1 MLSRLKST
9 KFANWYNEFCSAI
22 TIFMGAVSIALLA
35 IIVVNVTIQSAFLNT
50 VIAIAFTMFA
60 ISKLLEICFS
70 NDTSR
75 KTIIYNYI
83 LFVLYIGCIIIN
95 FV

>member
-1 MLSRLKST
+1 MLKHLKSS
-9 KFANWYNEFCSAI
+9 KFANWYNKYNLAI
-22 TIFMGAVSIALLA
+22 SMFIGAIAIALLA

-75 KTIIYNYI
+75 KTKMYNYI
-83 LFVLYIGCIIIN
+83 LFALYILCIIIN
-95 FV
+95 LI

>member
-1 MLSRLKST
+1 MLKRLKSS
-9 KFANWYNEFCSAI
+9 KFANWYNKYNLAISMFISAI
-22 TIFMGAVSIALLA
+22 AIALLA

-70 NDTSR
+70 NSESR
-75 KTIIYNYI
+75 KSTIFNYVLLVSYI
-83 LFVLYIGCIIIN
+83 LCILIN
-95 FV
+95 LF

>member
-1 MLSRLKST
+1 MLKRLKSS
-9 KFANWYNEFCSAI
+9 KFANWYNKFCSVI
-22 TIFMGAVSIALLA
+22 TIFMGAISIALLA
-35 IIVVNVTIQSAFLNT
+35 IIVVNVTIQSAFLNA

-83 LFVLYIGCIIIN
+83 LLVSYILCILMN
-95 FV
+95 LF